1 MTDMVSLR
9 YKHKNKRLLAWYII
23 PICLFLVALG
33 IRVPNLTRLHTSPKP
48 TPRAVLETASKTCKT
63 VVVAKQIVAMDCF
76 DCVPMLVAPELFPL
90 RFLPVAYRFS
100 YTAPPQISAR
110 APPVFIS

>member
-23 PICLFLVALG
+23 PICLFLAALG
-33 IRVPNLTRLHTSPKP
+33 IRVPNLTRLHSSPKP
-48 TPRAVLETASKTCKT
+48 IPRAVIEAASKANKSD
-63 VVVAKQIVAMDCF
+63 VVAKQVVAME
-76 DCVPMLVAPELFPL
+76 CVDSVPELLAPELFPS

-100 YTAPPQISAR
+100 STALPQISAR
-110 APPVFIS
+110 APPVLAS